1 MRTHSIPVFKFSVTF
16 KSQMQYLPNTAP
28 VLPKSVASKIPSDH
42 RTSLAKIDGQHMSM
56 WYRMWRALSCQL
68 HLVEVQ
74 LIVPLRTWNLSRSF
88 TQKLRYIQQFLY
100 YCFGAKDL
108 SLNMFLENGKIVHLY
123 AKLQIHSHK
132 HPRVDFLYQLTFQW
146 SVSDDKWICLRESD
160 DQASRSH

>member
-1 MRTHSIPVFKFSVTF
+1 MESKSLCNPPNKCWNAHPQHSSLQIFCNIQ
-16 KSQMQYLPNTAP
+16 KSDA
-28 VLPKSVASKIPSDH
+28 IPSEH